1 MRITSKVSKEN
12 HPMSSEQ
19 EFEDVP
25 SPDEIGQTLEDL
37 AKDGLIAHNGQW
49 RWSER
54 SGCYQKVWVMT
65 PLGRLVEDE
74 LKKQKFTP
82 TASGHPTQ

>member
-1 MRITSKVSKEN
+1 
-12 HPMSSEQ
+12 MSSEQ

-25 SPDEIGQTLEDL
+25 SPDEIGQIFEDL
-37 AKDGLIAHNGQW
+37 ARDGLVAHNGQW
-49 RWSER
+49 RWSEL

-65 PLGRLVEDE
+65 PLGRLVAGE
-74 LKKQKFTP
+74 LEKQKFPP